1 MRGYISKPKERKI
14 LKMKFTKTIWD
25 EHREVSIFNFSNNI
39 SEVKSMLPAKRNVF
53 EMFSKFFD
61 TTGLTQSVVIFFQ
74 KFCKQNLFWDECFPG
89 NTLHKWKLMIH

>member
-61 TTGLTQSVVIFFQ
+61 TTGLTQSVVISFKSSASKIYFGTNVFQ
-74 KFCKQNLFWDECFPG
+74 G
-89 NTLHKWKLMIH
+89 IHYINGS